1 MHPPTTLVG
10 RPARPARSRLVR
22 AGVAVWLVV
31 HALFVMGLPVLD
43 GWLGHA
49 DVVAHWEDQSD
60 RDCPPRHDT
69 ETCGICHVVSHAV
82 AEVLPGAAPAV
93 QVVRVAL
100 APAQRVPG
108 RLSDGDAASAA
119 GPRGPPQG

>member
-1 MHPPTTLVG
+1 MLPPVNIE
-10 RPARPARSRLVR
+10 RPAQPRRSRFVR
-22 AGVAVWLVV
+22 AGISAWLVV

-49 DVVAHWEDQSD
+49 HVVAHWEDQSD

-69 ETCGICHVVSHAV
+69 DTCSICHVVSHASAEAPRV
-82 AEVLPGAAPAV
+82 AVAAVRVLRVAMAPAE
-93 QVVRVAL
+93 RVEG
-100 APAQRVPG
+100 PTG
-108 RLSDGDAASAA
+108 DGGVTTLG

>member
-1 MHPPTTLVG
+1 MLPPVNIE
-10 RPARPARSRLVR
+10 RPAQPRRSRFVR
-22 AGVAVWLVV
+22 AGISAWLVV

-49 DVVAHWEDQSD
+49 HVVAHWEDQSD

-69 ETCGICHVVSHAV
+69 DTCGICHVVSHASAEAPRV
-82 AEVLPGAAPAV
+82 AVAAVRVLRVAMAPAE
-93 QVVRVAL
+93 RVEG
-100 APAQRVPG
+100 PTG
-108 RLSDGDAASAA
+108 DGGVTTLG

>member
-1 MHPPTTLVG
+1 MLPPVNIE
-10 RPARPARSRLVR
+10 RPAQPRRSRFVR
-22 AGVAVWLVV
+22 AGISAWLVV

-49 DVVAHWEDQSD
+49 HVVAHWEDQSD

-69 ETCGICHVVSHAV
+69 DTCSICHVVSHASAEAPRVTV
-82 AEVLPGAAPAV
+82 AAVRVLRVAMAPAE
-93 QVVRVAL
+93 RVEG
-100 APAQRVPG
+100 PTG
-108 RLSDGDAASAA
+108 DGGVTTLG